1 MPPDHDHV
9 NGSVN
14 LDDAG
19 SVIREIV
26 SPAPVVLWRIPGT
39 GLHFAAAPHHPAERM
54 RGTP

>member
-1 MPPDHDHV
+1 MPPDHDQV

-19 SVIREIV
+19 SVMREIV
-26 SPAPVVLWRIPGT
+26 SPASLALCRIPGT
-39 GLHFAAAPHHPAERM
+39 GLDFAAAPHPAERV